1 VSVVNL
7 IVTSGLC
14 FKKNISIRSG
24 VLVYCCE
31 DTEERS
37 CYTREVIEYKVERTT
52 YVYTVQCLKQ
62 AYSERGRGEV
72 GTQHNWK
79 YRIKTHNGG

>member
-1 VSVVNL
+1 MSVVNL

-31 DTEERS
+31 DTTKDRVILEGS
-37 CYTREVIEYKVERTT
+37 LNTRLRVPRMYK
-52 YVYTVQCLKQ
+52 Q
-62 AYSERGRGEV
+62 YSV
-72 GTQHNWK
+72 LS
-79 YRIKTHNGG
+79 Y